1 MSTFGFTPLSF
12 RRSAAS
18 THRLMSVFL
27 SLSSLVTIPLLS
39 EAAIAQSISTD
50 ELQNYARSLLAIEPI
65 RQSAYSEIK
74 RILGS
79 DQVPRIDCHRP
90 DSLNTLSSNI
100 RQIAIDYCADAR
112 RIAQQNDLSPDQF
125 NAITRALQS
134 NPDLV
139 PRIEQEMI
147 RLQQGSSR

>member
-1 MSTFGFTPLSF
+1 MSTFGFTSLF
-12 RRSAAS
+12 RQHTVPSA
-18 THRLMSVFL
+18 HWLVSVFV
-27 SLSSLVTIPLLS
+27 SLGSLIVIPMLP
-39 EAAIAQSISTD
+39 EAAIAQSVSAAD
-50 ELQNYARSLLAIEPI
+50 LQNYARSLLEIEPI

-74 RILGS
+74 RILGT

-90 DSLNTLSSNI
+90 GSLNSLSANI
-100 RQIAIDYCADAR
+100 RQIAIDYCEDAR
-112 RIAQQNDLSPDQF
+112 RIAQENDLSPEQF

-134 NPDLV
+134 NPSLV